1 MCLTV
6 WHMYYD
12 VLCACVDLL
21 LKEIVGAN
29 MLCPQLPMVSYVLL
43 KLLKMIG
50 LRMPFNAMGI
60 RDEHTALSINAK
72 ARSCTK
78 RGGTKI
84 SKSETSSPP
93 GRRRGGDAGQK
104 HQQWSPVDRSCLLLL
119 GWVLQTALDF
129 FTWHNTNAAF
139 ILGSRWILLQ
149 ATSKTLGRFI

>member
-1 MCLTV
+1 
-6 WHMYYD
+6 MYYD
-12 VLCACVDLL
+12 VLCACVDFL

-29 MLCPQLPMVSYVLL
+29 MLCPQLPMVPYVLL
-43 KLLKMIG
+43 KRLKNVIG

-84 SKSETSSPP
+84 FKSETSSPT

-104 HQQWSPVDRSCLLLL
+104 HQQ
-119 GWVLQTALDF
+119 
-129 FTWHNTNAAF
+129 
-139 ILGSRWILLQ
+139 
-149 ATSKTLGRFI
+149 